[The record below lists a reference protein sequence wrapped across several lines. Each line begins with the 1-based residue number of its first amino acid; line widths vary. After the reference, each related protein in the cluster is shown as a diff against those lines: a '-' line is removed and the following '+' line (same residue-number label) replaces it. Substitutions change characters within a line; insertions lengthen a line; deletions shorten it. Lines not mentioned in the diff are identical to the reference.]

1 MFLFCLMLMI
11 TTPTY
16 LSNFGG
22 FILKLISNKIIVSLF
37 YYWRIKA
44 VEVPSL
50 DSYINSQ
57 YSKESN
63 KVCSNA

>member
-1 MFLFCLMLMI
+1 MLMI
-11 TTPTY
+11 TTPTS

-22 FILKLISNKIIVSLF
+22 FILQLISNKIIVSLF

-50 DSYINSQ
+50 DSYINFQ

>member
-1 MFLFCLMLMI
+1 MLMI

-22 FILKLISNKIIVSLF
+22 FILQLISNKIIVSLF
-37 YYWRIKA
+37 YYWRIKTL
-44 VEVPSL
+44 EVPSL
-50 DSYINSQ
+50 DSYINSP
-57 YSKESN
+57 YSKVSN